1 MTSCKTTT
9 SSLTQEASNLQS
21 RSLGTSTRTF
31 VPVFVEA
38 LESKDLRMLSSGGC
52 RHHHQDEDEDV
63 ATLSEESRC
72 TTFLGKYLTEIVA
85 ILGKTINHG
94 AVGERRTRSP
104 LSRVRFLLQACRPRV
119 HHQRWK
125 SKPTVRAKR
134 LTMEFF
140 SGRR

>member
-52 RHHHQDEDEDV
+52 RHHHQDEDV

-104 LSRVRFLLQACRPRV
+104 PSRVQFLLQTCRPHV
-119 HHQRWK
+119 QHQRRK
-125 SKPTVRAKR
+125 SKPKSKLIALGVE
-134 LTMEFF
+134 LFF
-140 SGRR
+140 